1 MLQEELRLITLRN
14 KFLGS
19 PNKIEEEIELRK
31 QTEKKIDNI
40 EELKEVKKWEFKSFK
55 LLQDINYEKNDEIFE
70 IGKIELKL
78 ERLGISKKSIYSS
91 KK

>member
-78 ERLGISKKSIYSS
+78 ERLGISKNSIYSS